1 MRPQREVEVL
11 ITSEIL
17 HSPDEKLWKKLVEQ
31 GTVRNILNIFNV
43 NASFKLDRLNYD
55 QDICLGELIRNCC
68 VNLGFR

>member
-31 GTVRNILNIFNV
+31 GTVKHIEHF
-43 NASFKLDRLNYD
+43 
-55 QDICLGELIRNCC
+55 
-68 VNLGFR
+68 